1 MAAERDLNGEVRRI
15 AGETLLR
22 SMGGDLEL
30 PVRQAIQRMD
40 EPLRVAI
47 AGRTKAGKSTLL
59 NALVGE
65 RLAATDAGEC
75 TRIVTWYRRAPGYSV
90 SARLTAGQERELAF
104 RRAEGVLDIDLG
116 GLDWR
121 EVERIEVGWPS
132 ERLAPMT
139 LIDTPGLSSADDE
152 VSARTGRALLDD
164 DLAGPGRADAVIYL
178 MRHLHRHDA
187 QFLEAFVDRSLAHAS
202 PINSIVVLSR
212 ADEIGA
218 GRPDALD
225 SARSVAARY
234 AGDRRI
240 RELAP
245 SVLPVAGLIAE
256 TGATLRESQFAALR
270 ELAALDDDARD
281 RLLRSVDRFRD
292 PERNPL
298 TPELRQELLD
308 RLGLFG
314 VRTAVAAVASG
325 RAATA
330 TALSRTLL
338 ELSGIGDL
346 QRTLAHQFS
355 GRAAVL
361 KARSALAALRGVVGE
376 LRRRAAP
383 GSLELETDLERLE
396 SGSRELAE
404 LRLLH
409 LVMAGLV
416 DVTPEERL
424 EIERLAGSGSARER
438 LGADAGA
445 PLPAV
450 RRVAIEGIERWR
462 RRAANPLADRQVIEA
477 AEIII
482 RAYERLH
489 AEAV

>member
-1 MAAERDLNGEVRRI
+1 VATGRDLSGEVRRI
-15 AGETLLR
+15 AGETLMR
-22 SMGGDLEL
+22 TIGSDLEL
-30 PVRQAIQRMD
+30 PVRQAIERLD

-90 SARLTAGQERELAF
+90 SARLTVGTEQDLTF
-104 RRAEGVLDIDLG
+104 RRGDGVLDIDLG

-121 EVERIEVGWPS
+121 EVERIDVGWPS

-139 LIDTPGLSSADDE
+139 LIDTPGLSSVDDE

-164 DLAGPGRADAVIYL
+164 EVSGPGRSDAVIYL

-187 QFLEAFVDRSLAHAS
+187 QFLEAFVDRSLGHAS

-218 GRPDALD
+218 GRPEALE

-234 AGDRRI
+234 ASDRRI
-240 RELAP
+240 RDLAP

-256 TGATLRESQFAALR
+256 TGATLRESQFAGVNRVAGM
-270 ELAALDDDARD
+270 DDGARD
-281 RLLRSVDRFRD
+281 ALLRSVDRFRD
-292 PERNPL
+292 PDRSPL
-298 TPELRQELLD
+298 TPELREELLE

-314 VRTAVAAVASG
+314 VRTAVALVVSG
-325 RAATA
+325 KVRTA
-330 TALSRTLL
+330 TELSRALL
-338 ELSGIGDL
+338 DLSGIADL
-346 QRTLAHQFS
+346 QRTLAQQFAA
-355 GRAAVL
+355 RATVL

-383 GSLELETDLERLE
+383 GSIELEAALERLE
-396 SGSRELAE
+396 AGSRELAE

-409 LVMAGLV
+409 LVMAGLIEV
-416 DVTPEERL
+416 SPEERV
-424 EIERLAGSGSARER
+424 EIDRLAGSGSGRQRVGVDPE
-438 LGADAGA
+438 A
-445 PLPAV
+445 PPGAV
-450 RRVAIEGIERWR
+450 REAALEAIDRWR
-462 RRAANPLADRQVIEA
+462 RRAASPLADRATIEA
-477 AEIII
+477 AEIIV

-489 AEAV
+489 AEAH